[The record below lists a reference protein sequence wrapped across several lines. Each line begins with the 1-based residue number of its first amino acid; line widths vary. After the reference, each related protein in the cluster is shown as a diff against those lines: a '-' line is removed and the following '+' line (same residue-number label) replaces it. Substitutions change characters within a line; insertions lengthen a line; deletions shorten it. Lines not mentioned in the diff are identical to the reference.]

1 MEGGLGRGRGS
12 GGAGGGG
19 WKRTVAEAGRRKR
32 RRRCHLDARKQEQ
45 EQEAQV
51 LRPKTSAGDQQPVAA
66 WQESLRQGVDG
77 QLGISGV
84 VAKLLSASH
93 PTFSTQRLDGP
104 NFFPSIFGVFGFDN
118 IILTFQK
125 VEGQVENEKKL
136 DIGGFYHH
144 MRNLRFLL
152 FATFISCFQLKLGH
166 IRIWSKL
173 CTYNHIVWQHTHQT
187 GTHTSI

>member
-1 MEGGLGRGRGS
+1 MPG
-12 GGAGGGG
+12 
-19 WKRTVAEAGRRKR
+19 GRR
-32 RRRCHLDARKQEQ
+32 

-77 QLGISGV
+77 QLGISRKALVWCCCQIAICVSSNFLNSMFG
-84 VAKLLSASH
+84 SI
-93 PTFSTQRLDGP
+93 P
-104 NFFPSIFGVFGFDN
+104 NFFPSIFGVIGFDN

-144 MRNLRFLL
+144 MQNLRFLL